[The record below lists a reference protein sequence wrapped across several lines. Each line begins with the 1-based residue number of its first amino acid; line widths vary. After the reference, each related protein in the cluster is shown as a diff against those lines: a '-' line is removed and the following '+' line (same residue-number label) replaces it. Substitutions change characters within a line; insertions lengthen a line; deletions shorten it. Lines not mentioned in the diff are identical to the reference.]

1 MKQHLFSLLTLWIL
15 LGFTHE
21 VSAQFL
27 RQSSLN
33 NAVTTGA
40 YAPTDTLYSIK
51 YRFWSPPQLQ
61 KGEKPVARV
70 YRNVWVGRYSPNVKA
85 HFNPY
90 PQAAR
95 ELMRAEQYNIKSNR
109 WMYALLATTAVGLAV
124 GISSINNP
132 RLEVWDSG
140 LTIASLGMII
150 PVTLYSVRS
159 NEALERAVD
168 HLNYRR

>member
-1 MKQHLFSLLTLWIL
+1 MKQHFFNLLTLWIL

-40 YAPTDTLYSIK
+40 NALADTSYSIK

-61 KGEKPVARV
+61 KGEKPVARI

-109 WMYALLATTAVGLAV
+109 WMYAMLATTAVGLAV

-140 LTIASLGMII
+140 LTVASLSMLI

-159 NEALERAVD
+159 NEALERAVE